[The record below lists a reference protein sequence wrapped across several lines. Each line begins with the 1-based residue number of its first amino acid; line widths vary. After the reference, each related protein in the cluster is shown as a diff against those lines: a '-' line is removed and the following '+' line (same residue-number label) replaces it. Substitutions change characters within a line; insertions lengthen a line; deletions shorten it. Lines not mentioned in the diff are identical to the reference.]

1 MKHFPLFIYSS
12 IGAFN
17 LSKAIVKK
25 LYFSVIVFTVT
36 VVEFIKW
43 LTDRFVMLNQFVFC
57 LKGKRLLIPYRNK
70 WCLGN
75 TFDVGVIFVYKRLG
89 VFPATSSIADLS
101 WSTLA
106 LDTLASLRE
115 AQLVR
120 ARKVIGNNSN
130 FITK

>member
-1 MKHFPLFIYSS
+1 M
-12 IGAFN
+12 
-17 LSKAIVKK
+17 SKAIVKK

-89 VFPATSSIADLS
+89 VFTCNFKYCRSFLVDFGFRYSGFFERGTTS
-101 WSTLA
+101 
-106 LDTLASLRE
+106 
-115 AQLVR
+115 
-120 ARKVIGNNSN
+120 
-130 FITK
+130 